1 MPILNI
7 EHDFGHAIEA
17 DPNWSESYYFNGY
30 APAPRVGFFAR
41 IAIRPNEPHADGFI
55 CVWLPDGTQVRL
67 SAACANDIPDPGQP
81 TLEGIRFERL
91 MPMQVWRLVGDGRA
105 EDGRGVAIDVTF
117 QALTPAIGIDATKR
131 HYAGAN
137 STAVQSLASG
147 HFEQA
152 GRWDG
157 VATVE
162 GVRYAIVGHGNRDKS
177 WGPRRTDGARGMQ
190 YWRWFSMNFGADL
203 HLGGIRIGTES
214 GTLERGWLY
223 RAGASVGLRA
233 LAVTTEVSPRDFAQR
248 RVKLVARDKHGATHE
263 FSGEVFN
270 AMPLRARGHD
280 HMLIIEGLTQWTHA
294 GRTGYGICEYA
305 HCLTPNGEPLVR
317 IT

>member
-117 QALTPAIGIDATKR
+117 QALAGHRYRCHQASLRGREQHGSTVACERTFRTSGALGRRGVDVTPSEART
-131 HYAGAN
+131 YM
-137 STAVQSLASG
+137 LA
-147 HFEQA
+147 
-152 GRWDG
+152 
-157 VATVE
+157 
-162 GVRYAIVGHGNRDKS
+162 Y
-177 WGPRRTDGARGMQ
+177 RRG
-190 YWRWFSMNFGADL
+190 S
-203 HLGGIRIGTES
+203 
-214 GTLERGWLY
+214 
-223 RAGASVGLRA
+223 
-233 LAVTTEVSPRDFAQR
+233 
-248 RVKLVARDKHGATHE
+248 KLT
-263 FSGEVFN
+263 S
-270 AMPLRARGHD
+270 
-280 HMLIIEGLTQWTHA
+280 
-294 GRTGYGICEYA
+294 
-305 HCLTPNGEPLVR
+305 
-317 IT
+317 